1 MEVTLLPADQTLFD
15 QLVFKWG
22 AVWVSL
28 SPVISQFQFVPQ
40 LFYTQRMNNR
50 NHAITS
56 IGSRTKRA
64 RADFYYGVRKLN
76 MLLSFVLF
84 SRSECLFS
92 VWLKQKLSVLS
103 DPDVRPAGCFVVLE
117 FVLKPLSR
125 LLSGCTLCTLLLL
138 VCLAVGAFCGLAQ
151 L

>member
-1 MEVTLLPADQTLFD
+1 
-15 QLVFKWG
+15 
-22 AVWVSL
+22 
-28 SPVISQFQFVPQ
+28 
-40 LFYTQRMNNR
+40 
-50 NHAITS
+50 
-56 IGSRTKRA
+56 
-64 RADFYYGVRKLN
+64 

-84 SRSECLFS
+84 SFVFSLTETEAECAL
-92 VWLKQKLSVLS
+92 Q
-103 DPDVRPAGCFVVLE
+103 PDVRPAGCFVVLE